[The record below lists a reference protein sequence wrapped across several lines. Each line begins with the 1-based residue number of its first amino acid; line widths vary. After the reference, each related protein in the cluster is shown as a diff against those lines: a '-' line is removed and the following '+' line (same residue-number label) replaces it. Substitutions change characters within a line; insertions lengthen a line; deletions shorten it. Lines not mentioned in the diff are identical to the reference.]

1 MYNKGKKMS
10 KKEDRYLGNTALE
23 RQQILAY
30 HGKRI
35 RKYNDLLN
43 QDKVLM
49 NWVYELDELYWCTQV
64 REKKNVERGKNA
76 NER

>member
-1 MYNKGKKMS
+1 
-10 KKEDRYLGNTALE
+10 
-23 RQQILAY
+23 
-30 HGKRI
+30 
-35 RKYNDLLN
+35 
-43 QDKVLM
+43 M